1 MTTSQVALRATY
13 SVKNRLGVCKT
24 PISLTRNRASCG
36 REEEGTP
43 LTGILML
50 DQAGR
55 KIPPLKDA
63 PGLWRSAGQGGKI
76 NKLLFPHRCGFCT
89 ACLPLRGRWH
99 RFAMMEGVTSQVSRC
114 STYSAKSPGGL
125 FAHESSFASCGW
137 EEEGTPHAG
146 IGSADAGSSSFGPTP
161 CPLTYF
167 QQQRGGTSPVR
178 GELIFTILDFQRGCA
193 PLKPQS
199 AKP

>member
-36 REEEGTP
+36 WEKEGTP

-76 NKLLFPHRCGFCT
+76 NKLLFPHRCGFYT

-99 RFAMMEGVTSQVSRC
+99 RFAM
-114 STYSAKSPGGL
+114 PGRGD
-125 FAHESSFASCGW
+125 ESSCTACNLLGQEPLGSLQNARFA
-137 EEEGTPHAG
+137 
-146 IGSADAGSSSFGPTP
+146 
-161 CPLTYF
+161 Y
-167 QQQRGGTSPVR
+167 
-178 GELIFTILDFQRGCA
+178 
-193 PLKPQS
+193 
-199 AKP
+199 AKPRFLRLGGRGATARRNFSA